1 MNYVSRITVTALIT
15 ACAALALGTTTVH
28 AQKWPVRPV
37 RLVIPFTPGGGSD
50 TTARILGQ
58 KLSENNAQT
67 FIADNRPGAGGNIAF
82 DFVAKA
88 DADGYTL
95 LYSPIGIAINPTL
108 FEKVNYRIEDFV
120 AITYI
125 GEAPLLIVANNA
137 LPARN
142 IGDLIKLAKSHRGE
156 VRFASSGMGSSSHL
170 ASEVMRMM
178 AGVEMLRYTT

>member
-15 ACAALALGTTTVH
+15 ACAALALGTTTAH

-95 LYSPIGIAINPTL
+95 L
-108 FEKVNYRIEDFV
+108 
-120 AITYI
+120 
-125 GEAPLLIVANNA
+125 
-137 LPARN
+137 
-142 IGDLIKLAKSHRGE
+142 
-156 VRFASSGMGSSSHL
+156 
-170 ASEVMRMM
+170 
-178 AGVEMLRYTT
+178 